1 MAKLYYGGGK
11 TTIEDT
17 GIRGIHIRYRGAI
30 EIGDRT
36 SNSFV
41 INANNRGIIVYPIG
55 EGLLNELFEYIGE
68 FKIISV
74 VAVDENNEKVPTTIQ
89 RVMDYTELLTG
100 NTEDMTINTEDLKN
114 GYTQG
119 RIFKKTRVLPK
130 DTDTKYFKTLKKG
143 GY

>member
-11 TTIEDT
+11 TTIEGS

-36 SNSFV
+36 SDNFV
-41 INANNRGIIVYPIG
+41 INANNKGIIVYPVG
-55 EGLLNELFEYIGE
+55 EGLLNELFYYLGE

-74 VAVDENNEKVPTTIQ
+74 ITVDENNEKVPTTIK

-100 NTEDMTINTEDLKN
+100 NTEDMTINTEDLKV

-119 RIFKKTRVLPK
+119 RTFNKTIVLPK
-130 DTDTKYFKTLKKG
+130 DTNTKYFKITKG
-143 GY
+143 GGY